1 MALREAVADVLAV
14 DDLEALTTCTE
25 PSNSM
30 AFRSRCLVR
39 RSSLPPGLALQASPD
54 GTSSV
59 EVTPGLE
66 AKHGYGVLSCSFL
79 CLGLGQGFGE
89 LAVAAALCLCTSVG
103 LKKATVRWTVRGA
116 REVS

>member
-89 LAVAAALCLCTSVG
+89 LLVCYTQNLAQSTTDSRPRWNCTSLQV
-103 LKKATVRWTVRGA
+103 VQH
-116 REVS
+116 